1 MTVHE
6 MYSTN
11 TEGWAIRRC
20 RQANSLAISVILY
33 RVNGITP
40 IASKKKLGHGDVCH
54 IGRQVKFCTLVAD
67 EIYKYIE
74 PFRTAIGRSDDVN

>member
-11 TEGWAIRRC
+11 AEGWAIRRR
-20 RQANSLAISVILY
+20 RQANSLAIPVTLY
-33 RVNGITP
+33 RENGITP
-40 IASKKKLGHGDVCH
+40 IASKKKLGRGDVRH
-54 IGRQVKFCTLVAD
+54 IGGQVKFCALVAN

-74 PFRTAIGRSDDVN
+74 PFRTAIGRPDDVN